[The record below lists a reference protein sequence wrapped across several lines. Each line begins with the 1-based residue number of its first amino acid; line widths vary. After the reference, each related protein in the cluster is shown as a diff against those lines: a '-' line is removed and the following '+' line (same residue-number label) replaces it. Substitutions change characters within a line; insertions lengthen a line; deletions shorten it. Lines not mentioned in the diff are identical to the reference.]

1 MDHDHVPTLR
11 DVHLSDHDRW
21 TELYRAYR
29 AFYRLADDD
38 AAVERT
44 WTWVSTGRH
53 QLFGLVAIDSSGRV
67 VGLANLRRFARPS
80 TGTIGLYLD
89 DLFVDPVHRGIGNA
103 TALITEATRLA
114 REEGMS
120 VVRWI
125 TSDHNEVARRVYD
138 RVAELTEYVTYD
150 RDPRA
155 SAE

>member
-1 MDHDHVPTLR
+1 MDHDYEPTLR
-11 DVHLSDHDRW
+11 DVYLEDHDRW

-29 AFYRLADDD
+29 AFYRLPVDED
-38 AAVERT
+38 AVERT

-89 DLFVDPVHRGIGNA
+89 DLFVDPAERGNGNA
-103 TALITEATRLA
+103 TALIAEATRLA

-125 TSDHNEVARRVYD
+125 TSGDNEVARRVYD
-138 RVAELTEYVTYD
+138 RVARLTEYVTYD
-150 RDPRA
+150 RDPQA
-155 SAE
+155 AGE